1 MESTNNSQTQYIP
14 VSTPILFSSNSQY
27 LQNKLEDQAKEE
39 AKEFKNYIILN
50 NITLEK
56 QRKKDEEKI
65 KKLEKELDI
74 KDKEIDSNDN
84 KTRYI
89 KGLLQNLIII
99 KDWYIK
105 QNISWKKLNK
115 VYEDSNKDI
124 FKITYKSSVFVTL
137 FNLIL
142 FGFQIQ
148 YFESYLYISLYN
160 ILLSII
166 FIYCIYNLQLTFI
179 SCREIDKKFK
189 TDRNSIIIKI
199 KTDVEECNQLEKE
212 TISLDNWINEV

>member
-14 VSTPILFSSNSQY
+14 VSTPILFSSNSQC
-27 LQNKLEDQAKEE
+27 LQNKLEDQ

-50 NITLEK
+50 NINLEK

-124 FKITYKSSVFVTL
+124 FKITYKSSIFVTL

-160 ILLSII
+160 ILLSIL

-179 SCREIDKKFK
+179 SSREIDKKFK

>member
-50 NITLEK
+50 NINLEK

-65 KKLEKELDI
+65 KKLEKEVDI

-124 FKITYKSSVFVTL
+124 FKITYKSSIFVTL

-160 ILLSII
+160 ILLSIL
-166 FIYCIYNLQLTFI
+166 FIYCIYNLQLNFI
-179 SCREIDKKFK
+179 SSLEIDKKFK

>member
-50 NITLEK
+50 NINLEK

-124 FKITYKSSVFVTL
+124 FKITYKSSIFVTY
-137 FNLIL
+137 LI
-142 FGFQIQ
+142 
-148 YFESYLYISLYN
+148 
-160 ILLSII
+160 
-166 FIYCIYNLQLTFI
+166 
-179 SCREIDKKFK
+179 
-189 TDRNSIIIKI
+189 
-199 KTDVEECNQLEKE
+199 
-212 TISLDNWINEV
+212 